1 MEKLQCLRVRLLALI
16 SMAFYA
22 FVPVC
27 SAIDKTFD
35 ITQSSMS
42 YFQLDPSNL
51 SNFTI
56 TPKNTTNER
65 LYIVAEQNSP
75 INHLNLQ
82 AGAGY
87 AMPVTAQ
94 LNIKAAMLYQENNTQ
109 SATEQPTKH
118 LAIEAGTQ
126 YRLNQAIQL
135 YSAIIYRVPKE
146 QQQTSIE
153 SADKEVGFKFSGEY
167 FFSQSVSAGIHAQ
180 IIAENKVY
188 GVQGSFHF

>member
-1 MEKLQCLRVRLLALI
+1 MEKLQYLRVRLLALI
-16 SMAFYA
+16 SIALYA
-22 FVPVC
+22 FAPVC

-42 YFQLDPSNL
+42 YFQLDPSSL

-56 TPKNTTNER
+56 SPKNTVNER

-75 INHLNLQ
+75 VNQLNLQ

-94 LNIKAAMLYQENNTQ
+94 LDIKAAMLYQENSTQ
-109 SATEQPTKH
+109 SPTEQPIRH

-146 QQQTSIE
+146 QQQTNLE
-153 SADKEVGFKFSGEY
+153 TADKEVGFKFSGEY

-180 IIAENKVY
+180 IIAENKIY